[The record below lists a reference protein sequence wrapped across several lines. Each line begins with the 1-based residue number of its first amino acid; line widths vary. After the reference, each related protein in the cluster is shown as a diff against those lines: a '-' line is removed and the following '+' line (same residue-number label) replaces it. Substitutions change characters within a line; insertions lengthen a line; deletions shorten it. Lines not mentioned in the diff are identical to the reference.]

1 VQRIEIP
8 ENYQQPIQGSQNKT
22 KTTNEVAVLDNDWS
36 RAGYQPKPGCKA
48 CGGAGFV
55 YPRNDDGSI
64 NYSKPVPCKAK
75 GCLYDSV
82 LAYKMGSIRSNS
94 GVRETKQCF
103 ETFDADVPGVKKA
116 YQASWKIAEG
126 TGDVNWLLI
135 YGGVGNGKTHLLN
148 SIANRVMDRGI
159 PTRLVMMADLLAE
172 LRMSMDEHKADA
184 RLDELKRI
192 PFLLID
198 ELGLE
203 LGTDWEKSR
212 IEELFASRWANA
224 RHTVVATNRD
234 ITELP
239 QRLQSRFR
247 DKHFGK
253 AIMNEAADYRITR
266 GKG

>member
-1 VQRIEIP
+1 M
-8 ENYQQPIQGSQNKT
+8 S
-22 KTTNEVAVLDNDWS
+22 NEMAVLDNDWS
-36 RAGYQPKPGCKA
+36 SIGYQPKPSCEA
-48 CGGAGFV
+48 CSGAGYV
-55 YPRNDDGSI
+55 HPRRDDGSVD
-64 NYSKPVPCKAK
+64 YSKAVPCKAR
-75 GCLYDSV
+75 GCLYDSAM
-82 LAYKMGSIRSNS
+82 AYKMGEIRANS
-94 GVRETKQCF
+94 GMVEHEQSF
-103 ETFDADVPGVKKA
+103 DNFDADVPGVKKA
-116 YQASWKIAEG
+116 YKAAWNIAEG
-126 TGDVNWLLI
+126 LGELTWLLI

-148 SIANRVMDRGI
+148 AIADRVMSRGI
-159 PTRLVMMADLLAE
+159 PTRLVMMADLMAE

-203 LGTDWEKSR
+203 FGTEWEKSR
-212 IEELFASRWANA
+212 IEELLASRWANA

-247 DKHFGK
+247 DKRFSK
-253 AIMNEAADYRITR
+253 AIINEAIDYRLAR

>member
-1 VQRIEIP
+1 MEQIEIP
-8 ENYQQPIQGSQNKT
+8 GNYRQPTQDSQSKT
-22 KTTNEVAVLDNDWS
+22 KTKTEEQNTDWS
-36 RAGYQPKPGCKA
+36 DVPYHPKHGCVA
-48 CGGAGFV
+48 CHGAGFV
-55 YPRNDDGSI
+55 HPRKEDGSTD
-64 NYSKPVPCKAK
+64 YTKVVPCRAK
-75 GCLYDSV
+75 GCLCDSAI
-82 LAYKMGSIRSNS
+82 AYKMGKIRANS
-94 GVRETKQCF
+94 GVIEQKQCF
-103 ETFDADVPGVKKA
+103 ESFNAEIPGVKKA
-116 YQASWKIAEG
+116 YTASWRIAEDL
-126 TGDVNWLLI
+126 GDVNWLLI

-159 PTRLVMMADLLAE
+159 PTRLVMMADLMAE
-172 LRMSMDEHKADA
+172 LRMSMEDHKADQ
-184 RLDELKRI
+184 RLDELKKV
-192 PFLLID
+192 PFLIID

-253 AIMNEAADYRITR
+253 AIINEAPDYRLTM